1 MHMDK
6 NSTRLELG
14 TLTYSLNN
22 LAWVL
27 VAIRRRKYC
36 SPVVICVRIRNQ
48 LGEESVATR
57 YAQPGKG
64 DDDGED
70 EHPNEECPMI
80 PVLKMSRSVGRF
92 PVEMSPNIN

>member
-1 MHMDK
+1 MNK
-6 NSTRLELG
+6 NSIRLELG
-14 TLTYSLNN
+14 ALTYCLNN

-27 VAIRRRKYC
+27 VAIRGGEYC
-36 SPVVICVRIRNQ
+36 SPVMISETSLVKR
-48 LGEESVATR
+48 VATR

-70 EHPNEECPMI
+70 EHPNEECPII
-80 PVLKMSRSVGRF
+80 PVLKMGRSVGRF